1 MTIRFVVVAITLF
14 ISLFLTVSSLLA
26 KEADLILHRG
36 KIVTVDAKFS
46 IAEAV
51 AVESGR
57 ILKVG
62 TDREILM
69 LKGPHTQ
76 IVDLGGRTVLPGLM
90 DSHVHPADA
99 CLTEFDHPIPEMET
113 IQDVLDYLQRR
124 AAVVKEGEW
133 IQLRQVFITRLR
145 EQRYPTREELDRVAP
160 KHPVVFSTGP
170 DASLNSLALK
180 LSGMDRD
187 FKVTDGGPGYI
198 EKDPVSGEPTGILRS
213 CTRFVKSRPS
223 GRQPN
228 KEDRKQRLLELFD
241 DYLATGF
248 TSICDRD
255 ASEDEIQ
262 QYRELHREGKLKL
275 RVSLSQH
282 IETIGPMEDIERNIR
297 RVAGDP
303 LVKGGDWL
311 KIIGIKTYL
320 DGGMLTGSAYMLA
333 PWGVSKIYSITDP
346 QYRGVLFI
354 PRERLLPIVKTTLE
368 SGLQF
373 TAHTVGDGAVH
384 SLLDVYEELN
394 KTRPIKQNR
403 PCITHSNFMS
413 QDAVRKL
420 AQLGV
425 VVDIQ
430 PAWLYLDTR
439 TLVGQFGYDR
449 LRFFQPLRSIFVG
462 GGIAG
467 GGSDHMQKIGSL
479 RSVNPYN
486 PFLAMWVTVT
496 RQAKGYDGALHPEE
510 ALTREQAIRLYT
522 CNNAYILFQEKQTG
536 SLEAGKLA
544 DLIVLNTDI
553 LTCPMDDIRK
563 TQVLQTYVS
572 GKLVFEKK

>member
-1 MTIRFVVVAITLF
+1 MTIRLVLVPITLF
-14 ISLFLTVSSLLA
+14 ISLFLTVSSPLA
-26 KEADLILHRG
+26 QQADLILHRG

-51 AVESGR
+51 AVKSGR
-57 ILKVG
+57 IVKVG
-62 TDREILM
+62 SDREILQ
-69 LKGPHTQ
+69 LKGPHTKA
-76 IVDLGGRTVLPGLM
+76 VDLGGKAVLPGLM

-113 IQDVLDYLQRR
+113 IQDVLDYIQRR

-145 EQRYPTREELDRVAP
+145 EQRYPTKEELDRAAP
-160 KHPVVFSTGP
+160 KHPVAFSTGP
-170 DASLNSLALK
+170 DASEE
-180 LSGMDRD
+180 G
-187 FKVTDGGPGYI
+187 
-198 EKDPVSGEPTGILRS
+198 
-213 CTRFVKSRPS
+213 
-223 GRQPN
+223 
-228 KEDRKQRLLELFD
+228 
-241 DYLATGF
+241 
-248 TSICDRD
+248 
-255 ASEDEIQ
+255 IQ
-262 QYRELHREGKLKL
+262 QYRELRRDGKLEL
-275 RVSLSQH
+275 RVALAQH
-282 IETIGPMEDIERNIR
+282 IETIGPMEDIQRNMR

-311 KIIGIKTYL
+311 KIIGIKAYL

-449 LRFFQPLRSIFVG
+449 LRFFQPLRSIFEG

-467 GGSDHMQKIGSL
+467 GGSVHMQKIGSL
-479 RSVNPYN
+479 RSANPYN

-510 ALTREQAIRLYT
+510 ALTREQAIRFYT
-522 CNNAYILFQEKQTG
+522 RNNAYILFQEKQTG

-544 DLIVLNTDI
+544 DLIVLDTNI
-553 LTCPMDDIRK
+553 LTCPVDDIRK
-563 TQVLQTYVS
+563 TQVLQTYVA
-572 GKLVFEKK
+572 GKMVFERK